1 MYEAWDSTG
10 RTRVDL
16 ARRALEIDPDCADA
30 YVLLAEET
38 AKSIEE
44 ARDLHVK
51 GVAAGE
57 RSLGPKAFEE
67 DAGHFWGILETRPY
81 MRARVGLAAS
91 LWAMGDREAAV
102 GHYREMLR
110 LNPNDNQG
118 IRDLLAT
125 RLLDLG
131 HDDDLER
138 LLEQYEDDASALWA
152 YTWALHAFRR
162 SGDSEAARTR
172 LRDAI
177 RTNRHVPAYLLGRKR
192 LPRTLPDFIGMGDE
206 DEAGRRN
213 GESLRG
219 DGDAYVSTRSRTS
232 RIASPTR
239 AMRPWS
245 RLVRG
250 PSVRRRLSIARIWSI
265 RRSESSCRLPEAGTR
280 MRSGSA
286 ASTSRVVSGMI
297 SVEGCPASS
306 SAWA

>member
-1 MYEAWDSTG
+1 MAGLFGEMRGTHGTRSARGEAQHLMYEAWDSNG
-10 RTRVDL
+10 PTRIEL

-38 AKSIEE
+38 ARSVEE
-44 ARDLHVK
+44 ARDLHAK

-81 MRARVGLAAS
+81 MRARAGLAAS

-118 IRDLLAT
+118 IRDVLAT

-162 SGDSEAARTR
+162 GGDSEAARTR

-206 DEAGRRN
+206 DEAVAYATENLRNWQRTPGALVWLASEPAARASRKRQKTGRR
-213 GESLRG
+213 GRG
-219 DGDAYVSTRSRTS
+219 G
-232 RIASPTR
+232 
-239 AMRPWS
+239 
-245 RLVRG
+245 
-250 PSVRRRLSIARIWSI
+250 
-265 RRSESSCRLPEAGTR
+265 
-280 MRSGSA
+280 A
-286 ASTSRVVSGMI
+286 A
-297 SVEGCPASS
+297 
-306 SAWA
+306 